1 MIRITLVDATEHMA
15 LVEKGRIAA
24 YIIHR
29 DTNLAVVFVLAG
41 TGVRTIS
48 KYILWHRST
57 G

>member
-15 LVEKGRIAA
+15 LVEKGWIAA